1 MSTAMDRRDF
11 LKSAGAAGVGLTVYF
26 TIPTIGRNGLVEA
39 AAKYE
44 PNAFITIT
52 PDGLVTV
59 HVLKAEMGQGVG
71 TALAQVVAEELES
84 DWKDM
89 RIDYPMADPKY
100 GLMLT
105 GGSWSI
111 NWTFDSLSR
120 GAAAARMALIDAAAN
135 SWKVPAS
142 ECVASKSTVRHLPTG
157 RVLTYGEIVAKAPIT
172 KTYSEDDLKKITLK
186 KPSEYKVVGQ
196 WVPRLDI
203 PEKTNGKA
211 KFGIDTFLPNMAYA
225 KTAYPPTRE
234 GAKVT
239 AVDDSAAK
247 KVPGYLKT
255 VRMPDM
261 VSVIATSYS
270 AAVKARDALKITWD
284 PGPNA
289 NVTSASIF
297 SDYEKKA
304 KDPGAGIEW
313 HKTGNPN
320 PGSPAK
326 TYEASFMTDYVAH
339 MQMEPMNCVA
349 SFKDGVLDLYTGSQF
364 QTMATGAVAAVLKI
378 QPANIR
384 LHQTYLGGGF
394 GRRLEPDV
402 IVEAALIAREA
413 GRPIKLIRSREEDL
427 QRDVYRS
434 ATYQV
439 LKAGMD
445 GSGKIMSWDATVVS
459 GHPGGRWGPDFLNK
473 QGLDDFAL
481 NGADHV
487 YDIPNQ
493 VVHGVR
499 AETGISVGYVRAVA
513 PNYTFFA
520 VETFVDELANLN
532 KVDPVKYRLDMLA
545 GAPRLANVLKIVAER
560 SGIGKGQL
568 PANTGI
574 GVACVSAQE
583 KKTPTWTATAIQAKV
598 DPATGAVKVEKII
611 CAVDCGIVVN
621 PDGVRSQVEG
631 SLLFGL
637 SNATKEKG
645 TVAKGALE
653 QKNFDTYEVLRMNEV
668 PDVVEVHVVQS
679 TEYPTG
685 VGEPGATTIGPAL
698 SNAIFAA
705 TGARVRQMPIQPD
718 RVLQALKQ
726 KA

>member
-1 MSTAMDRRDF
+1 MTTELNRRDF

-26 TIPTIGRNGLVEA
+26 TIPAIGRDGLVEA

-120 GAAAARMALIDAAAN
+120 AAAGARMALIDAAAT

-142 ECVASKSTVRHLPTG
+142 ECVAVKSTVRHLPTG
-157 RVLTYGEIVAKAPIT
+157 RVLSYGEIVAKAPIT
-172 KTYSEDDLKKITLK
+172 KTFSEEDLKKITLK
-186 KPSEYKVVGQ
+186 KPSEYKVIGQ
-196 WVPRLDI
+196 WVQRLDI

-211 KFGIDTFLPNMAYA
+211 KFGIDMFVPNMAYA

-255 VRMPDM
+255 VRLPDM
-261 VSVIATSYS
+261 VAVVATSYA

-284 PGPNA
+284 PGPNV

-297 SDYEKKA
+297 ADYEKKA

-320 PGSPAK
+320 AGPPAK
-326 TYEASFMTDYVAH
+326 THQASFMTDYVAH

-349 SFKDGVLDLYTGSQF
+349 SFKDGVYDLYSGSQF
-364 QTMATGAVAAVLKI
+364 QTMAMGALAAVLKVP
-378 QPANIR
+378 QTNIR

-402 IVEAALIAREA
+402 ILEAALIAREA

-445 GSGKIMSWDATVVS
+445 GTGKIVTWDATVVS

-520 VETFVDELANLN
+520 VETFVDELAHMN
-532 KVDPVKYRLDMLA
+532 KVDPVTYRLDMLN
-545 GAPRLANVLKIVAER
+545 GAPRLANVLRMVAER
-560 SGIGKGQL
+560 SGIGKTPL
-568 PANTGI
+568 APNTGI

-598 DPATGAVKVEKII
+598 DPATGNVKVEKII

-645 TVAKGALE
+645 TVAKGTLE
-653 QKNFDTYEVLRMNEV
+653 QRNFDTYQVLRLNEV

-705 TGARVRQMPIQPD
+705 TGARVRQLPIQAD
-718 RVLQALKQ
+718 RVLRAIQQ

>member
-1 MSTAMDRRDF
+1 MTTQLDRRDF
-11 LKSAGAAGVGLTVYF
+11 LKSGAAAGVGLAVYF
-26 TIPTIGRNGLVEA
+26 TIPAGRGGVVEA

-44 PNAFITIT
+44 PNAFITIM

-71 TALAQVVAEELES
+71 TALAQVVAEELET

-89 RIDYPMADPKY
+89 RIDYPVADPKY

-120 GAAAARMALIDAAAN
+120 GAAAARMALIDAAAT

-142 ECVASKSTVRHLPTG
+142 ECAAARSAVRHLPTG

-172 KTYSEDDLKKITLK
+172 RTFSEDDLKKITLK
-186 KPSEYKVVGQ
+186 KPAEYKVIGQ
-196 WVPRLDI
+196 WIQRLDI
-203 PEKTNGKA
+203 PEKTNGRA
-211 KFGIDTFLPNMAYA
+211 KFGIDTFLPGMAYA
-225 KTAYPPTRE
+225 KIAYPPTRE
-234 GAKVT
+234 GGKPT
-239 AVDDSAAK
+239 AVDDSASK
-247 KVPGYLKT
+247 KVSGYLKT
-255 VRMPDM
+255 VRLPDM
-261 VSVIATSYS
+261 VAVVATSYS

-284 PGPNA
+284 LGPNA
-289 NVTSASIF
+289 NVSSETIF
-297 SDYEKKA
+297 ADYARKA
-304 KDPGAGIEW
+304 TDPGAGIEW
-313 HKTGNPN
+313 HKSGT
-320 PGSPAK
+320 PGAPAPAR
-326 TYEASFMTDYVAH
+326 THQATFMTDYVAH
-339 MQMEPMNCVA
+339 MQMEPMNCLA
-349 SFKDGVLDLYTGSQF
+349 SVKDGVYDLYTGSQF
-364 QTMATGAVAAVLKI
+364 QTMAVGLLAATLKVP
-378 QPANIR
+378 PANVRI
-384 LHQTYLGGGF
+384 HQHYLGGGF
-394 GRRLEPDV
+394 GRRLEPD
-402 IVEAALIAREA
+402 IMVEAALIAREA
-413 GRPIKLIRSREEDL
+413 GRPVKLIRSREEDL

-439 LKAGMD
+439 VKAGVD
-445 GSGKIMSWDATVVS
+445 SAGKVISWDATIVS

-487 YDIPNQ
+487 YDIPSQ
-493 VVHGVR
+493 VVRGVR

-520 VETFVDELANLN
+520 VEIMMDELANLA
-532 KVDPVKYRLDMLA
+532 KVDPVKYRLDLLG
-545 GAPRLANVLKIVAER
+545 GAPRLANVLRIVADR
-560 SGIGKGQL
+560 SGWGTPL
-568 PANTGI
+568 PANVGRGI
-574 GVACVSAQE
+574 ACVSAQE
-583 KKTPTWTATAIQAKV
+583 KKTPTWTATAIQARV
-598 DPATGAVKVEKII
+598 DPATGKVKVEKII

-637 SNATKEKG
+637 SSALIEKG
-645 TVAKGALE
+645 TVAKGTLE
-653 QKNFDTYEVLRMNEV
+653 QKNFDTYQVIRMSDV
-668 PDVVEVHVVQS
+668 PEVVEVHVVQS

-685 VGEPGATTIGPAL
+685 VGEPGATTIAPAL

-705 TGARVRQMPIQPD
+705 TGARVRQVPLQAD
-718 RVLQALKQ
+718 RVLRAIQQ

>member
-1 MSTAMDRRDF
+1 MTTPLDRRDF
-11 LKSAGAAGVGLTVYF
+11 LKSGTAAGAGLVVYF
-26 TIPTIGRNGLVEA
+26 TIPAGRGGIVEA
-39 AAKYE
+39 AAKFE

-71 TALAQVVAEELES
+71 TALAQVVAEELET

-89 RIDYPMADPKY
+89 RIDYPVADPKY

-120 GAAAARMALIDAAAN
+120 GAAGARMALIEAAAS

-142 ECVASKSTVRHLPTG
+142 ECEASRSAVRHLPTG
-157 RVLTYGEIVAKAPIT
+157 RSLTYGEIVAKTPIT
-172 KTYSEDDLKKITLK
+172 KTFTEDDLKKITLK
-186 KPSEYKVVGQ
+186 KPAEYKVIGQ
-196 WVPRLDI
+196 WIQRLDI
-203 PEKTNGKA
+203 PEKTNGRA
-211 KFGIDTFLPNMAYA
+211 KFGIDTFLPGMAYA
-225 KTAYPPTRE
+225 KIAYPPTRE
-234 GAKVT
+234 GGKPT

-255 VRMPDM
+255 VRLPDM
-261 VSVIATSYS
+261 VAVVATSYS
-270 AAVKARDALKITWD
+270 AAVKGRDALKITWD
-284 PGPNA
+284 LGPNA
-289 NVTSASIF
+289 NVSSETIF
-297 SDYEKKA
+297 ADYARKA
-304 KDPGAGIEW
+304 ADPGAGIEW
-313 HKTGNPN
+313 HKAGG
-320 PGSPAK
+320 PGAGQPAR
-326 TYEASFMTDYVAH
+326 THQATFMTDYVAH
-339 MQMEPMNCVA
+339 MQMEPMNCLA
-349 SFKDGVLDLYTGSQF
+349 SVKNGVYDLYTGSQF
-364 QTMATGAVAAVLKI
+364 QTMAVGLLAATLKVP
-378 QPANIR
+378 PANIR
-384 LHQTYLGGGF
+384 IHQHYLGGGF
-394 GRRLEPDV
+394 GRRLEPD
-402 IVEAALIAREA
+402 IMLEAALIAREA

-439 LKAGMD
+439 VKAGLD
-445 GSGKIMSWDATVVS
+445 GSGKVISWDATVVA

-493 VVHGVR
+493 LVRGVR

-520 VETFVDELANLN
+520 VETMMDELANLA
-532 KVDPVKYRLDMLA
+532 KADPVKYRLDMLG
-545 GAPRLANVLKIVAER
+545 GAPRLANVLRIVAER
-560 SGIGKGQL
+560 SGWGTPL
-568 PANTGI
+568 PANVGR

-583 KKTPTWTATAIQAKV
+583 KKTPTWTATVIQARV
-598 DPATGAVKVEKII
+598 EPATGNVKVEKII

-637 SNATKEKG
+637 SNSLKEKG

-653 QKNFDTYEVLRMNEV
+653 QKNFDTYQVLRMSDL

-679 TEYPTG
+679 IEYPTG
-685 VGEPGATTIGPAL
+685 VGEPGATTIAPAL

-705 TGARVRQMPIQPD
+705 TGARVRQVPLQPD
-718 RVLQALKQ
+718 RVLRAMQQ

>member
-1 MSTAMDRRDF
+1 MTTELNRRDF
-11 LKSAGAAGVGLTVYF
+11 LKSAGATGVGLTVYF
-26 TIPTIGRNGLVEA
+26 TIPTGPRGIAEA

-71 TALAQVVAEELES
+71 TALAQVVAEELET

-89 RIDYPMADPKY
+89 RIDYPIADPKY
-100 GLMLT
+100 GLMVT

-111 NWTFDSLSR
+111 NQTFDSLSR
-120 GAAAARMALIDAAAN
+120 GAAAARMALIDAAAS
-135 SWKVPAS
+135 SWKVPAG
-142 ECVASKSTVRHLPTG
+142 ECAAARSAVRHLPTG
-157 RVLTYGEIVAKAPIT
+157 RTLTYGEIVAKAPIT
-172 KTYSEDDLKKITLK
+172 KTFSEDDLKKIVLK

-196 WVPRLDI
+196 WVQRLDI
-203 PEKTNGKA
+203 PEKTNGRA
-211 KFGIDTFLPNMAYA
+211 KFGIDTFLPGMAYA

-255 VRMPDM
+255 VRLPDM
-261 VSVIATSYS
+261 VAVVATSYS
-270 AAVKARDALKITWD
+270 AAVKSRDALKITWD

-289 NVTSASIF
+289 NVSSASIF
-297 SDYEKKA
+297 ADYQKKA
-304 KDPGAGIEW
+304 TDPGAGIEW
-313 HKTGNPN
+313 HKTG
-320 PGSPAK
+320 SPSAGPPAR
-326 TYEASFMTDYVAH
+326 TYQAAFTTDYVAH

-349 SFKDGVLDLYTGSQF
+349 SFKDGVYDLYSGSQF
-364 QTMATGAVAAVLKI
+364 QTMAMGALAAVLKVP
-378 QPANIR
+378 PANIR

-402 IVEAALIAREA
+402 ILEAALIAREA

-445 GSGKIMSWDATVVS
+445 ASGKIVSWDATVVS

-520 VETFVDELANLN
+520 VETFVDELANIN

-545 GAPRLANVLKIVAER
+545 GSPRLANVLRIVAER
-560 SGIGKGQL
+560 SGLGKTPL

-598 DPATGAVKVEKII
+598 DPATGNVKVEKII

-637 SNATKEKG
+637 SNAVKEKG
-645 TVAKGALE
+645 TIAKGALE
-653 QKNFDTYEVLRMNEV
+653 QKNFDTYQVLRMSDL
-668 PDVVEVHVVQS
+668 PDVVEVHVVPS

-685 VGEPGATTIGPAL
+685 VGEPGTTTIAPAL

-705 TGARVRQMPIQPD
+705 TGARVRQVPLQSD
-718 RVLQALKQ
+718 RVLRAIQQ

>member
-1 MSTAMDRRDF
+1 MTTQLDRRDF
-11 LKSAGAAGVGLTVYF
+11 LKSGAAAGVGLAVYF
-26 TIPTIGRNGLVEA
+26 TIPAGRGGIVEA

-52 PDGLVTV
+52 PDGLATV

-71 TALAQVVAEELES
+71 TALAQVVAEELET

-89 RIDYPMADPKY
+89 RIDYPVADPKY

-120 GAAAARMALIDAAAN
+120 GAAAARLALIDAAAT

-142 ECVASKSTVRHLPTG
+142 ECAAARSAVRHLPTG
-157 RVLTYGEIVAKAPIT
+157 RTLTYGEIVAKAPIT
-172 KTYSEDDLKKITLK
+172 RTFSEDDLKKIVLK
-186 KPSEYKVVGQ
+186 KPAEYKVIGQ
-196 WVPRLDI
+196 WIQRLDI
-203 PEKTNGKA
+203 PEKTNGRA
-211 KFGIDTFLPNMAYA
+211 KFGIDTFLPGMAYA
-225 KTAYPPTRE
+225 KIAYPPTRE
-234 GAKVT
+234 GGKPT
-239 AVDDSAAK
+239 AVDDSATK

-255 VRMPDM
+255 VRLPDM
-261 VSVIATSYS
+261 VAVVATSYS

-284 PGPNA
+284 LGPNA
-289 NVTSASIF
+289 AVSTESIF
-297 SDYEKKA
+297 RDYARKA
-304 KDPGAGIEW
+304 TDPGAAIEW
-313 HKTGNPN
+313 HKAGTPGG
-320 PGSPAK
+320 GSPAR
-326 TYEASFMTDYVAH
+326 THESTFMTDYVAH
-339 MQMEPMNCVA
+339 MQMEPMNCLA
-349 SFKDGVLDLYTGSQF
+349 SVKDGVYDLYTGSQF
-364 QTMATGAVAAVLKI
+364 QTMAVGLLAATLKVP
-378 QPANIR
+378 PANVRI
-384 LHQTYLGGGF
+384 HQHYLGGGF
-394 GRRLEPDV
+394 GRRLEPD
-402 IVEAALIAREA
+402 IMVEAALIAREA
-413 GRPIKLIRSREEDL
+413 GRPVKLIRSREEDL

-439 LKAGMD
+439 VKAGVD
-445 GSGKIMSWDATVVS
+445 SAGKVISWDATIVS

-487 YDIPNQ
+487 YDIPSQ
-493 VVHGVR
+493 VVRGVR

-520 VETFVDELANLN
+520 VEIMMDELANLA
-532 KVDPVKYRLDMLA
+532 KVDPVKYRLDLLG
-545 GAPRLANVLKIVAER
+545 GAPRLANVLSIVADR
-560 SGIGKGQL
+560 SGWGTPL
-568 PANTGI
+568 PANVGRGI
-574 GVACVSAQE
+574 ACVSAQE
-583 KKTPTWTATAIQAKV
+583 KKTPTWTATAIQARV
-598 DPATGAVKVEKII
+598 DPANGNVKVEKII

-637 SNATKEKG
+637 SSAIKEKG

-653 QKNFDTYEVLRMNEV
+653 QKNFDTYQVLRMSDV

-685 VGEPGATTIGPAL
+685 VGEPGATTIAPAL

-705 TGARVRQMPIQPD
+705 TGARVRQVPLQPD
-718 RVLQALKQ
+718 SVLRAIQQ
-726 KA
+726 KT

>member
-1 MSTAMDRRDF
+1 
-11 LKSAGAAGVGLTVYF
+11 
-26 TIPTIGRNGLVEA
+26 VEA

-52 PDGLVTV
+52 PDGLATV

-71 TALAQVVAEELES
+71 TALAQVVAEELET

-89 RIDYPMADPKY
+89 RIDYPVADPKY

-120 GAAAARMALIDAAAN
+120 GAAAARLALIDAAAT

-142 ECVASKSTVRHLPTG
+142 ECAAARSAVRHLPTG
-157 RVLTYGEIVAKAPIT
+157 RTLTYGEIVAKAPIT
-172 KTYSEDDLKKITLK
+172 RTFSEDDLKKVVLK
-186 KPSEYKVVGQ
+186 KPAEYKVIGQ
-196 WVPRLDI
+196 WIQRLDI
-203 PEKTNGKA
+203 PEKTNGRA
-211 KFGIDTFLPNMAYA
+211 KFGIDTFLPGMAYA
-225 KTAYPPTRE
+225 KIAYPPTRE
-234 GAKVT
+234 GGKPT
-239 AVDDSAAK
+239 AVDDSATK

-255 VRMPDM
+255 VRLPDM
-261 VSVIATSYS
+261 VAVVATSYS

-284 PGPNA
+284 LGPNA
-289 NVTSASIF
+289 NVSSETIF
-297 SDYEKKA
+297 ADYARKA
-304 KDPGAGIEW
+304 TDPGAGIEW
-313 HKTGNPN
+313 HKSGT
-320 PGSPAK
+320 PGAAAPAR
-326 TYEASFMTDYVAH
+326 THQATFMTDYVAH
-339 MQMEPMNCVA
+339 MQMEPMNCLA
-349 SFKDGVLDLYTGSQF
+349 SVKDGVYDLYTGSQF
-364 QTMATGAVAAVLKI
+364 QTMAVGLLAATLKVP
-378 QPANIR
+378 PANVRI
-384 LHQTYLGGGF
+384 HQHYLGGGF
-394 GRRLEPDV
+394 GRRLEPD
-402 IVEAALIAREA
+402 IMVEAALIAREA
-413 GRPIKLIRSREEDL
+413 GRPVKLIRSREEDL

-439 LKAGMD
+439 VKAGVD
-445 GSGKIMSWDATVVS
+445 SAGKVISWDATIVS

-487 YDIPNQ
+487 YDIPSQ
-493 VVHGVR
+493 VVRGVR

-520 VETFVDELANLN
+520 VEIMMDELANLA
-532 KVDPVKYRLDMLA
+532 KVDPVKYRLDLLG
-545 GAPRLANVLKIVAER
+545 GAPRLANVLRIVADR
-560 SGIGKGQL
+560 SGWGTPL
-568 PANTGI
+568 PANVGRGI
-574 GVACVSAQE
+574 ACVSAQE
-583 KKTPTWTATAIQAKV
+583 KKTPTWTATVIQARV
-598 DPATGAVKVEKII
+598 DPATGKVKVEKII

-637 SNATKEKG
+637 SSALIEKG
-645 TVAKGALE
+645 TVAKGTLE
-653 QKNFDTYEVLRMNEV
+653 QKNFDTYQVIRMSDV

-685 VGEPGATTIGPAL
+685 VGEPGATTIAPAL

-705 TGARVRQMPIQPD
+705 TGARVRQVPLQPD
-718 RVLQALKQ
+718 RVLRAIQQ